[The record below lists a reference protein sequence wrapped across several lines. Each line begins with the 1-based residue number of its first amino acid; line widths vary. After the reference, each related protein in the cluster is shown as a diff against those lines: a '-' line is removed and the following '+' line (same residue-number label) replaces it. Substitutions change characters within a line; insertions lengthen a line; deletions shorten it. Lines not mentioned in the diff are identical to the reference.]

1 MLQTR
6 HCCILEYAGPCPG
19 VCWELGAVSSDTDT
33 KRGPACP
40 GPMKC
45 SASLVPIILV
55 CQSGL
60 STPLPGRRKLSLKQK
75 QARKLSRRTG
85 TEDEASAATPSGEY
99 IFSTLQV
106 GSPGSKQCEPSTLAL
121 IQGSAGPGLQS
132 WEPLWSQMS
141 FYSICPPRP
150 GEKVTP

>member
-1 MLQTR
+1 MSQSVLD
-6 HCCILEYAGPCPG
+6 LVSEYARLGRVLECPSYPR
-19 VCWELGAVSSDTDT
+19 VCWELGAVSSDTAT

-40 GPMKC
+40 DLGSMKC

-85 TEDEASAATPSGEY
+85 TEDEASAATPS
-99 IFSTLQV
+99 
-106 GSPGSKQCEPSTLAL
+106 
-121 IQGSAGPGLQS
+121 AGRVSGVQA
-132 WEPLWSQMS
+132 
-141 FYSICPPRP
+141 
-150 GEKVTP
+150 V